1 MLMLQGHLS
10 TGMLSF
16 QNNYA
21 IATGATA
28 MPARDFTV
36 EFWARTPPVTATHH
50 HDIPRTELFSY
61 ATLLVKDSAAG
72 TRGCLHT
79 AEHTFPANRPWV
91 KPRAAGSRGSAS
103 WATLSEAR

>member
-1 MLMLQGHLS
+1 MLLLQGHLS
-10 TGMLSF
+10 TGMLTF

-21 IATGATA
+21 IATEATA

-36 EFWARTPPVTATHH
+36 EFWARTPRVTATHH

-61 ATLLVKDSAAG
+61 ATLLANDSSAG

-79 AEHTFPANRPWV
+79 AECT
-91 KPRAAGSRGSAS
+91 S
-103 WATLSEAR
+103 